1 MRPPLH
7 LRFVDKAQAAV
18 TAAVEVYNK
27 PAFAYREETFAI
39 LALNAWELL
48 LKGKLL
54 KDAGNAV
61 KALRVYGSRP
71 TKNGAPSKKL
81 YLKTNRAGLP
91 MSISL
96 GACITK
102 LEGTAAKLPAP
113 VRANLDALQSIR
125 DNSVHFVTANA
136 TLARQAQELAAASVS
151 NFVLLS
157 KAWFARDF
165 SRMLNLVLPL
175 SFVAPPHEVNAVVV
189 SADETRL
196 IEHLKNLAQEVADG
210 DGDYAVALRMQVKL
224 EKSVLANASKVMLTK
239 DDDAVKVTLSEQ
251 DIRER
256 YPWDYSDLCKRL
268 GARYTDFKQNQDFHG
283 VRLPLM
289 TDDKYTKA
297 RYLDPG
303 NPRSSKKDFYNSN
316 VLQVFDQHYTKK

>member
-7 LRFVDKAQAAV
+7 QRFVDKAQAAI

-48 LKGKLL
+48 LKAKVL

-61 KALRVYGSRP
+61 KALRVYESRK
-71 TKNGAPSKKL
+71 TKGGAPSKKV

-96 GACITK
+96 GACVTK
-102 LEGTAAKLPAP
+102 LEGTAANLPAS

-125 DNSVHFVTANA
+125 DNSVHFVTAGV
-136 TLARQAQELAAASVS
+136 TLARQTQELAAASVS
-151 NFVLLS
+151 NFVLLT
-157 KAWFARDF
+157 KAWFDRDF

-175 SFVAPPHEVNAVVV
+175 SFVAPVQEVNAVVV

-210 DGDYAVALRMQVKL
+210 AGDYAVAIRMQIKL

-256 YPWDYSDLCKRL
+256 YPWDYGELCKRL
-268 GARYTDFKQNQDFHG
+268 GARYKDFKQNQDFHK
-283 VRLPLM
+283 VRLSLM
-289 TDDKYTKA
+289 KDDKYNKV

-303 NPRSSKKDFYNSN
+303 NPKSSKKDFYSTG